1 MPNIQPP
8 PFSYIKYDN
17 TTVTFVDMISNLGSG
32 ILVLP
37 LISLMEDI
45 AICKAFCKL
54 IFFLFITN
62 VFHKILVLFCYME
75 KKERFS
81 YLFQQLENQLMQHK
95 N

>member
-54 IFFLFITN
+54 IFFFIYY
-62 VFHKILVLFCYME
+62 KC
-75 KKERFS
+75 FS
-81 YLFQQLENQLMQHK
+81 
-95 N
+95 

>member
-62 VFHKILVLFCYME
+62 VFHKILVFCYME

>member
-54 IFFLFITN
+54 IFFSIYY
-62 VFHKILVLFCYME
+62 KC
-75 KKERFS
+75 FS
-81 YLFQQLENQLMQHK
+81 
-95 N
+95 